1 MNLIPKKKS
10 KKRVIFPDF
19 QLSEKIRFGKALA
32 RQRFYL
38 PERQKGSLWFMDP
51 NGIKI
56 KFEIASIMHE

>member
-1 MNLIPKKKS
+1 MINFMNFIPKKKS

-38 PERQKGSLWFMDP
+38 PERQKRKLMVYGP
-51 NGIKI
+51 K
-56 KFEIASIMHE
+56 